1 MDSPETHAADP
12 ASQGSLTERL
22 DAATH
27 ELQRLEELVKS
38 GALDQ
43 RVLSELRNAVDHIRT
58 TAWAVQ
64 KWVGL
69 AEQSGGDPFSVL
81 PVMSAERV
89 RRATQISNDLC
100 LDLQCGDVGL
110 ETKGIVD
117 LYNAVG
123 DLHHRLAN
131 ILGRAT

>member
-1 MDSPETHAADP
+1 MDSPEAPEAVP
-12 ASQGSLTERL
+12 GPQGSLTERL

-27 ELQRLEELVKS
+27 ELQRLEELVKT
-38 GALDQ
+38 GELDQ
-43 RVLSELRNAVDHIRT
+43 RVLSEFRNAVDHIRT

-64 KWVGL
+64 KWIDL
-69 AEQSGGDPFSVL
+69 TEQSSGDPFSVL

-100 LDLQCGDVGL
+100 LDLQCADVGL
-110 ETKGIVD
+110 DTKGIVD

-131 ILGRAT
+131 ILGRST